1 MIEPADVR
9 KEIQKIRAVAFGK
22 GGSKDKG
29 GAMLGQLQGA
39 VLHDL
44 ANSGDQR
51 TRLLLRLIN
60 DFHAEFN
67 KA

>member
-9 KEIQKIRAVAFGK
+9 REIQKIRDVSMGK

-29 GAMLGQLQGA
+29 VQLLGQLQGA
-39 VLHDL
+39 ILHDL
-44 ANSGDQR
+44 ASSGDQR

-60 DFHAEFN
+60 DFHVEFN